1 MSRGSGLTA
10 LTGQTI
16 QENGLKMI
24 LFHTIPG
31 YPDIRSVRVYMKV
44 TMGTMGK
51 NPTLG
56 LYADENGKEN
66 SPQETSYSKSQQLV
80 TSSHSY

>member
-16 QENGLKMI
+16 QENWLKMI
-24 LFHTIPG
+24 LVHTIPG

-66 SPQETSYSKSQQLV
+66 SPQETSHSKSQQLV

>member
-1 MSRGSGLTA
+1 MVCVDTSSSCLSTIESREF
-10 LTGQTI
+10 
-16 QENGLKMI
+16 QENGKMT
-24 LFHTIPG
+24 LVHAIPG
-31 YPDIRSVRVYMKV
+31 HPDIRSVRVYMKV

-66 SPQETSYSKSQQLV
+66 SSQLLV
-80 TSSHSY
+80 TASHS

>member
-1 MSRGSGLTA
+1 MA
-10 LTGQTI
+10 ETI
-16 QENGLKMI
+16 QENWLKMI
-24 LFHTIPG
+24 LVHTIPG

-56 LYADENGKEN
+56 LY
-66 SPQETSYSKSQQLV
+66 ETSHIKSQLLV
-80 TSSHSY
+80 TASHS